1 MIDVASFPSPEAVD
15 ATAVYAIADIHGRLD
30 LMNAM
35 EAAIHVDIEVTRPE
49 RAVICYLGD
58 YVDRGPH
65 SAQVIERLSS
75 SFDDEVP
82 RIFLKGNHEHRMLEF
97 LDDPIANGPSWL
109 KFGGR
114 EALESDGLSV
124 PEQPGDADWP
134 ALRDKLLN
142 ALPTAH
148 LDFLRNLRLAFIWR
162 DYLFVHAGVD
172 PGKPLNEQSA
182 HDLMWIREPFLSS
195 DADWGACV
203 VHGHVIVEEPVF
215 RANRIGIDT
224 GAYRSGQLTC
234 LVVSGGGTRLLQSIS
249 P

>member
-1 MIDVASFPSPEAVD
+1 
-15 ATAVYAIADIHGRLD
+15 
-30 LMNAM
+30 
-35 EAAIHVDIEVTRPE
+35 
-49 RAVICYLGD
+49 VICYLGD

-75 SFDDEVP
+75 PFDDDVP
-82 RIFLKGNHEHRMLEF
+82 RIFLKGNHEDRMLEF
-97 LDDPIANGPSWL
+97 LDEPTANGPSWL

-114 EALESDGLSV
+114 GAFESYGLLI

-134 ALRDKLLN
+134 ALRDKLLD
-142 ALPTAH
+142 ALPAAH
-148 LDFLRNLRLAFIWR
+148 LDFLRNLRLAFVWR

-195 DADWGACV
+195 DTDWGVRV

-215 RANRIGIDT
+215 RPNRIGIDT

-234 LVVSGGGTRLLQSIS
+234 LVVSGEGTRLL
-249 P
+249 